1 MKKFL
6 QSLPQVLV
14 NLCVSYTCAVLLYTL
29 LDAQHA
35 TMRRAWLY
43 EILAI
48 CAAATVLQYV
58 FFSGKA
64 VKRLSYLARMAWFA
78 AAMLAVV
85 CGAAV
90 VFRWFPREQLGSWLW
105 LVGIFL
111 VGFAAIAL
119 VFEGWFRLKRRVYD
133 DALGRYKQGK
143 K

>member
-29 LDAQHA
+29 LGAQQA

-64 VKRLSYLARMAWFA
+64 VKRLSYLVRMAWFA

-90 VFRWFPREQLGSWLW
+90 VFRWFPLEHLGSWLW

-111 VGFAAIAL
+111 VGFAAITL

>member
-29 LDAQHA
+29 LDAQQA

-48 CAAATVLQYV
+48 CAAA
-58 FFSGKA
+58 
-64 VKRLSYLARMAWFA
+64 
-78 AAMLAVV
+78 MLAVV
-85 CGAAV
+85 CGAAG
-90 VFRWFPREQLGSWLW
+90 VFRWVPLEQLGSWLW

-111 VGFAAIAL
+111 VGFAAITL

-133 DALGRYKQGK
+133 DALGRYKQRK

>member
-1 MKKFL
+1 M
-6 QSLPQVLV
+6 
-14 NLCVSYTCAVLLYTL
+14 
-29 LDAQHA
+29 
-35 TMRRAWLY
+35 
-43 EILAI
+43 
-48 CAAATVLQYV
+48 LQYV

-64 VKRLSYLARMAWFA
+64 VKRLSYLARMAWFL

-90 VFRWFPREQLGSWLW
+90 VFRWFPLEQLGSWLR

-133 DALGRYKQGK
+133 DALGRYKQEK

>member
-1 MKKFL
+1 M
-6 QSLPQVLV
+6 
-14 NLCVSYTCAVLLYTL
+14 
-29 LDAQHA
+29 
-35 TMRRAWLY
+35 
-43 EILAI
+43 
-48 CAAATVLQYV
+48 LQYV
-58 FFSGKA
+58 SASGKA

-90 VFRWFPREQLGSWLW
+90 VFRWFPLEQLGSWLW

-111 VGFAAIAL
+111 VGFAAITL

>member
-29 LDAQHA
+29 LDAQQA

-64 VKRLSYLARMAWFA
+64 VKRLSYLARMAWFL

-90 VFRWFPREQLGSWLW
+90 VFRWFPLEQLGSWL
-105 LVGIFL
+105 
-111 VGFAAIAL
+111 
-119 VFEGWFRLKRRVYD
+119 
-133 DALGRYKQGK
+133 
-143 K
+143 

>member
-29 LDAQHA
+29 LDAQQA

-78 AAMLAVV
+78 AAMLVVV
-85 CGAAV
+85 CGAALAFIV
-90 VFRWFPREQLGSWLW
+90 LYNLGSWLW

-111 VGFAAIAL
+111 VGFAAITL

>member
-1 MKKFL
+1 MKKLL

-29 LDAQHA
+29 LDAQQA

-48 CAAATVLQYV
+48 CAAATV
-58 FFSGKA
+58 
-64 VKRLSYLARMAWFA
+64 
-78 AAMLAVV
+78 
-85 CGAAV
+85 
-90 VFRWFPREQLGSWLW
+90 VFRWFPLEQLGSWLW

>member
-14 NLCVSYTCAVLLYTL
+14 NLCGSYTCTVLLYTL
-29 LDAQHA
+29 LDAQQA

-58 FFSGKA
+58 FFSGKV

-85 CGAAV
+85 CVIWMAKLIVA
-90 VFRWFPREQLGSWLW
+90 
-105 LVGIFL
+105 
-111 VGFAAIAL
+111 
-119 VFEGWFRLKRRVYD
+119 K
-133 DALGRYKQGK
+133 DAQDETQHKT
-143 K
+143 